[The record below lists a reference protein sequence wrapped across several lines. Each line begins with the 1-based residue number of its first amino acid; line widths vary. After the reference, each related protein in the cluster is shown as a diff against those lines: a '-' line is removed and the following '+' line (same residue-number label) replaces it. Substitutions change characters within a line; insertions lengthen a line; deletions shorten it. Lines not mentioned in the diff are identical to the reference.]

1 MNVSQ
6 NSRSTRGPAHAP
18 DPARPR
24 QIEPEPGIRVRGL
37 TKSFGR
43 TRVVDALTFD
53 VRPGH
58 VTGFLG
64 PTGAGKSTTLQMILG
79 LIAPDS
85 GTALVGGRPLA
96 AHRTPAAVAG
106 SLLTTERMLPDL
118 TVAGHLDWIVR
129 LSGIAPAMRRKRID
143 EVLEQVGLS
152 VSRGQRIAHLSL
164 GMRQRLGVAAA
175 IVSDPAVLI
184 LDEPLNGLDPEGITW
199 LRTFLRDFA
208 ARGRTVFFSSHLLTE
223 MALTADHVIIIRSGR
238 LVADLSLDELRAQ
251 SQTGVSVTG
260 PHLAPLV
267 QSQRATGRTVTTGR
281 TTALITGALARDVY
295 RDSVRLG
302 VDLDE
307 LRTLEP
313 GLEDVFLELTRTPTP
328 ATNAEPGAHAE
339 PATNADPAA
348 HAAPE
353 TKDN

>member
-6 NSRSTRGPAHAP
+6 NSRSLLRLTHAP
-18 DPARPR
+18 DPAGPR
-24 QIEPEPGIRVRGL
+24 QINPEPGIRVRGL

-64 PTGAGKSTTLQMILG
+64 PNGAGKSTTLQMILG
-79 LIAPDS
+79 LTAPDS
-85 GTALVGGRPLA
+85 GTALIGGRPLA

-118 TVAGHLDWIVR
+118 TVTGHLDWIVR

-152 VSRGQRIAHLSL
+152 TSRALRIAHLSL

-208 ARGRTVFFSSHLLTE
+208 AQSRTVFS
-223 MALTADHVIIIRSGR
+223 
-238 LVADLSLDELRAQ
+238 
-251 SQTGVSVTG
+251 
-260 PHLAPLV
+260 
-267 QSQRATGRTVTTGR
+267 
-281 TTALITGALARDVY
+281 
-295 RDSVRLG
+295 
-302 VDLDE
+302 
-307 LRTLEP
+307 
-313 GLEDVFLELTRTPTP
+313 P
-328 ATNAEPGAHAE
+328 ATCSPRWRS
-339 PATNADPAA
+339 PPT
-348 HAAPE
+348 
-353 TKDN
+353 T